1 MATRHTWYI
10 LSSKQEYD
18 SVTGTLERNVL
29 LPSWAAKGPLNVESK
44 IYWTGGTNW
53 VGPQQLSNWKFET
66 ENPKPTTVRER
77 AVTATISCLVKQQP
91 WRFSAKRIT
100 GHPVPG
106 TKLTSQSGSQ
116 TNEYAMAREI
126 PGQEKVR
133 PGSKRET
140 SLRPRYHREVSNQ
153 CYNATM
159 NAKIIDHETL
169 INGHQRTELPTV

>member
-1 MATRHTWYI
+1 MKIWDASLVLSKRWLVVLPANSNFINQNSYRQWQQEKVAATRREEVQAQKMATRHTWYI

-18 SVTGTLERNVL
+18 CVTGTLERNVL

-116 TNEYAMAREI
+116 TNE
-126 PGQEKVR
+126 
-133 PGSKRET
+133 
-140 SLRPRYHREVSNQ
+140 
-153 CYNATM
+153 
-159 NAKIIDHETL
+159 
-169 INGHQRTELPTV
+169 